1 MNSKNLNYTYVLLCK
16 DHTLYTGWTN
26 NLKERVKKHN
36 LGEGAKYTRSR
47 LPVRLVYYEVFE
59 SKEAAMRREYQIK
72 HLSRKEKLALIKRK
86 EQPGKDLL

>member
-1 MNSKNLNYTYVLLCK
+1 MNSKNLNYTYVLQCK